1 MAEEKKLSVKK
12 RIVKISNELRLEK
25 GGLNEFIKH
34 SYFRPDDILQ
44 AINPLLDK
52 YNLITIF
59 NMDFLKDRE
68 VYKGILRVVDCDSE
82 ENVCYRFEIPPTEVK
97 GASKTQNAGAT
108 QTYCKRYIMMNA
120 FNIAVD
126 KDDPDNKRPN
136 NEVGQDMIEKIKK
149 AISSCDDIMQLQ
161 DQKDKIG
168 KSKNYKS
175 KDKKDILTLIEKK
188 INALKTS

>member
-12 RIVKISNELRLEK
+12 RIVKISNELRVAKEGK
-25 GGLNEFIKH
+25 NDFIKH
-34 SYFRPDDILQ
+34 SYFKPDDILQ

-59 NMDFLKDRE
+59 NMDFLKDRG
-68 VYKGILRVVDCDSE
+68 VYKGVLRVVDCSSE

-126 KDDPDNKRPN
+126 KDDPDSKRPIN
-136 NEVGQDMIEKIKK
+136 GDMIEKIKQ
-149 AISSCDDIMQLQ
+149 AISSCDDVMQLQ
-161 DQKDKIG
+161 EQKEKIG
-168 KSKNYKS
+168 KSKNYS
-175 KDKKDILTLIEKK
+175 IKDKKELLALIDKK
-188 INALKTS
+188 IDALSS